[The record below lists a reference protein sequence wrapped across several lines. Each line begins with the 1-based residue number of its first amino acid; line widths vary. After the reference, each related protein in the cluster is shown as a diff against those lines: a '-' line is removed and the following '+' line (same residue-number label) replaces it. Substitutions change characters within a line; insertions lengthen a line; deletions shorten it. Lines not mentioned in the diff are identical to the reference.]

1 VRAVICTRYGP
12 PNVLRLEEVDTPA
25 PKPGEVCLR
34 IHATAVTSSDTYVRS
49 LPFPFAYQVMARL
62 VLGITAPRRSILGMV
77 MSGDVAATG
86 RGVTAFREGDQVFGM
101 DIRAFGTYAE
111 YVCWPQKTVL
121 AARPRNLSP
130 PEVAAL
136 PYGGLLAMHFL
147 RKAGIR
153 SGQHIVVY
161 GASGAVGTSAVQLAR
176 HFGASVTGV
185 CGPTN
190 LDLVRALGAEVVINY
205 TSEDFTLG
213 DERYDIVFDAVGRR
227 KSAKALAQARRVLSA
242 TGQTISVDDGSPKL
256 LTSDLVLLR
265 DLAEAGEIKPV
276 IDRIYPLEQIVEAHR
291 YVDAGHKKGNVI
303 ITID

>member
-1 VRAVICTRYGP
+1 
-12 PNVLRLEEVDTPA
+12 
-25 PKPGEVCLR
+25 
-34 IHATAVTSSDTYVRS
+34 
-49 LPFPFAYQVMARL
+49 
-62 VLGITAPRRSILGMV
+62 
-77 MSGDVAATG
+77 
-86 RGVTAFREGDQVFGM
+86 
-101 DIRAFGTYAE
+101 
-111 YVCWPQKTVL
+111 
-121 AARPRNLSP
+121 
-130 PEVAAL
+130 
-136 PYGGLLAMHFL
+136 MHFL

-205 TSEDFTLG
+205 TSVDFTLG

-291 YVDAGHKKGNVI
+291 YVDAGHKQGNVI
-303 ITID
+303 ITVD